1 MSLHA
6 LFCPG
11 ILETNSLVEYGM
23 LGRAVGVSHKVA
35 DTLELQI
42 LASLLSGGIVL
53 DVAVVMYMER
63 VGVEQLVEVAL
74 IGRRVLYEE
83 EAVVL
88 ANLGL
93 LAVVGAHPV

>member
-1 MSLHA
+1 
-6 LFCPG
+6 
-11 ILETNSLVEYGM
+11 M

-53 DVAVVMYMER
+53 DVAVVTYMER
-63 VGVEQLVEVAL
+63 VGVEQLVELAL
-74 IGRRVLYEE
+74 IGRLVLNEE

-93 LAVVGAHPV
+93 LAVVGAQPV